1 MPQFTKKAI
10 IDSFVKLLNQKP
22 LNQIT
27 VKDIVEDC
35 GVSRKTFYYYYQD
48 TCALVEDLFLAN
60 TERILAGEVDGSSLE
75 TLLLD
80 LARQLYE
87 NRKLVL
93 HVYNSP
99 ERDHL
104 EEYIFKG
111 AEKAAMEFVRK
122 QAEGIPCGDDQIRI
136 LADWYMAAFA
146 GLASEWIRRGMKDP
160 PDQYIHDL
168 GHLLRG
174 TSRFALQ
181 NVADG
186 DK

>member
-10 IDSFVKLLNQKP
+10 IDSFVRLLNQKP

-48 TCALVEDLFLAN
+48 TCALVEDLFLAS
-60 TERILAGEVDGSSLE
+60 TERILSSEVDSSSLE

-80 LARQLYE
+80 LARQFYQ

-111 AEKAAMEFVRK
+111 AEKAAMDFVRK
-122 QAEGIPCGDDQIRI
+122 QAEGIPCGDDQIRM

-146 GLASEWIRRGMKDP
+146 GLAAEWIRRGMKDP
-160 PDQYIHDL
+160 PDAYIHDL
-168 GHLLRG
+168 GQLLRG

-181 NVADG
+181 NVTDG